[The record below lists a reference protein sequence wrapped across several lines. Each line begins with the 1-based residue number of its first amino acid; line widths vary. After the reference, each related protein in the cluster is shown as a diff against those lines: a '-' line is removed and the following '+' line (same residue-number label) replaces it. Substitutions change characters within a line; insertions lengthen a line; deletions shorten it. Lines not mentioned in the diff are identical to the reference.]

1 MMLPISRPFLQLTNA
16 PTFNVRIEICYVSFL
31 LQDKIKTVLFT
42 QREQKLMITW

>member
-1 MMLPISRPFLQLTNA
+1 MMLPISRPFLQKLTNA

-31 LQDKIKTVLFT
+31 LQDKITVLFT